1 MSGFNPMA
9 KAQGIWLSILLMC
22 LCLSNFWGLE
32 LCLWSWTAFNYN
44 FLLKWHRVLV
54 GVFFCLNSL
63 LFSYS
68 VDIIFLVSR
77 KNNRSRWSFTVESF
91 LFLVSQMLIIGI
103 FQAVSWVCSFSF
115 LLAAMADYL
124 AWLCEMAGNI
134 YFWTFPC
141 YFFITFDL
149 IFDVNNSVITLGTS
163 VPLFLVLA
171 HVSGW
176 VKTKPLRPLL
186 SA

>member
-1 MSGFNPMA
+1 MLKQFLGFGTLP
-9 KAQGIWLSILLMC
+9 
-22 LCLSNFWGLE
+22 LE
-32 LCLWSWTAFNYN
+32 LDCIQLQFPSKMTPS
-44 FLLKWHRVLV
+44 V
-54 GVFFCLNSL
+54 GRCFFCLNSL

-115 LLAAMADYL
+115 LFAAMADYL

-141 YFFITFDL
+141 YILYYIWFD
-149 IFDVNNSVITLGTS
+149 FWCKEFSHHTGHKCASVLSTS
-163 VPLFLVLA
+163 SRLRMSENQTAETSLVCIN
-171 HVSGW
+171 VRS
-176 VKTKPLRPLL
+176 KRKQ
-186 SA
+186 